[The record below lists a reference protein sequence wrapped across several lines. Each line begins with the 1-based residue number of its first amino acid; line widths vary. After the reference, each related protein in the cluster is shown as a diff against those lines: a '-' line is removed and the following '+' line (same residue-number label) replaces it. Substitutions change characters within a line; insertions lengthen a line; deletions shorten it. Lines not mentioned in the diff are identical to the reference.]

1 VRCHEIDET
10 EITESEHSDE
20 FSLSGKFCL
29 RKMMDVSLKIEN
41 QIVIDR
47 QKF

>member
-20 FSLSGKFCL
+20 FFLSGKFL
-29 RKMMDVSLKIEN
+29 FEEN
-41 QIVIDR
+41 DGC
-47 QKF
+47 